1 MKRRWKYT
9 IVAAF
14 VLVALLAINTVVID
28 SETKPAGVTADGG
41 QIFKLSS
48 VDLQVVDH
56 PATNPG
62 PGGEGAPIVLLH
74 CYACSLH
81 WWDQL
86 VPLLNQNHRVI
97 TLDLTGFGGSE
108 KPKSGYSI
116 SEQARAVSE
125 ALNRLGVRGAAV
137 VGHSMGGDVA
147 TAVAEGASE
156 LVNRVAVIGT
166 PSATDQAKL
175 PAVGRI
181 TYTPVIGE
189 ALWRLRPDAL
199 IRQGYESAFA
209 PGFDYEAA
217 FGNPDQ
223 VVEDNRAMTYT
234 SFDLAAA
241 ESDQFSNDGTIA
253 ARITA
258 TGVPFLAILGADDQI
273 VDTPAAAQS
282 FEAVPGATVRV
293 LGDIGHSANLEA
305 PSETAELLLRFA
317 GAAPSPSEIAAAE
330 ARAERRK
337 QKAGAAARRKEQAAK
352 RSRKAAKRKQAAAER
367 KRKTTKNKGGKG
379 KRAKGN
385 GKG

>member
-1 MKRRWKYT
+1 MKRRWKFT
-9 IVAAF
+9 IVAVV
-14 VLVALLAINTVVID
+14 VLAALLAINTVVID
-28 SETKPAGVTADGG
+28 SETKPAGVTAAEG
-41 QIFKLSS
+41 QIFELSS
-48 VDLQVVDH
+48 VDLQVVDQ

-62 PGGEGAPIVLLH
+62 PDGAGAPIVLLH
-74 CYACSLH
+74 CYACSLY
-81 WWDQL
+81 WWDQI

-116 SEQARAVSE
+116 PEQARAVSE
-125 ALNRLGVRGAAV
+125 ALNRLGIRGAVV
-137 VGHSMGGDVA
+137 VGHSMGGLVA

-166 PSATDQAKL
+166 PSSSDQAQRPFL
-175 PAVGRI
+175 GRMA
-181 TYTPVIGE
+181 YTPVIGE

-217 FGNPDQ
+217 FGNPEQ

-234 SFDLAAA
+234 SFDVAAA
-241 ESDQFSNDGTIA
+241 ESDRFSDEGTIA

-258 TGVPFLAILGADDQI
+258 AGVPFLAILGADDQI

-282 FEAVPGATVRV
+282 FEAVPGATVQV
-293 LGDIGHSANLEA
+293 FDGIGHSANLEA

-317 GAAPSPSEIAAAE
+317 GAAPSPREIAAAE
-330 ARAERRK
+330 AQAERRK
-337 QKAGAAARRKEQAAK
+337 QRAKAAARRKEQAAK
-352 RSRKAAKRKQAAAER
+352 RRQEAKAAAER
-367 KRKTTKNKGGKG
+367 KRKAAKKNGKGGKG
-379 KRAKGN
+379 AKAKKRQSKG
-385 GKG
+385 